1 MSAAVA
7 KGLVPKTSLQATMF
21 RLGDRL
27 MGIEISAIREINRV
41 GKITPVPDAPA
52 KVRGVINLRGEVVTV
67 LDLRAILGMDATEV
81 TTSSRLMI
89 VPSENEHIALL
100 VDRVEDVIT
109 VSSTDEEDLP
119 ANAGDL
125 DGRYFRSVYK
135 LEHELLILLD
145 VVAVFVDDASRR

>member
-1 MSAAVA
+1 MVW
-7 KGLVPKTSLQATMF
+7 VPGGEFSMGCADPRGRPF
-21 RLGDRL
+21 GGDDPMIDARP
-27 MGIEISAIREINRV
+27 IHRV
-41 GKITPVPDAPA
+41 
-52 KVRGVINLRGEVVTV
+52 EVT
-67 LDLRAILGMDATEV
+67 GFWMDATEV